1 MKHITADQILKQTEN
16 LALLDNQKEYR
27 KQLAAFIRMHTM
39 RVRRL
44 SEGAAPA
51 ALPTVSMFVVASTGS
66 GKTYVT
72 SRIAEAAGV
81 NIITIDCSSLS
92 REGWRGV
99 SLAKSLHKAF
109 LQTRSKDAFETSI
122 VFLDEFDKLR
132 LHFGEHDEGN
142 TQPNLLRLFDG
153 EVSGEVEH
161 GETFTANT
169 SRMSFVFCGAFSGL
183 EDIIKRRTEKPVT
196 IGFGGTVEKRSEDR
210 SILSKTTTE
219 DLVKYGIMRELVGRI
234 GQITHIP
241 KLSENDYRTLINGE
255 NGSIKERY
263 NNLFSDI
270 AVSVDISE
278 EACTYLAKEADTDD
292 LGARAIAPMVD
303 KHMMN
308 SVLDVESDTSITKVV
323 LKYSENKG
331 LHAMFEY
338 GERVRRWEV
347 QRSRKNVRKNEKHVE
362 IPDANISFI
371 LKKPDGVKETV
382 NLLLHVFDSLDRNGR
397 SLFQA
402 FLYCALTYLK
412 HYCNEEDQNIG
423 SLEKLV
429 VHVGNEDH
437 ETFDVLV
444 RDAINAS
451 ASKDTSSFSS
461 RTVTAK
467 GELEKS
473 YKKLRQVISHYPHT
487 RELRSNVKAVREE
500 WYRLLFG
507 YIS

>member
-1 MKHITADQILKQTEN
+1 MKHITADQILKQTDN

-72 SRIAEAAGV
+72 SRIAEAADV
-81 NIITIDCSSLS
+81 NVITIDCSSLS

-99 SLAKSLHKAF
+99 SLVKALHGAF
-109 LQTRSKDAFETSI
+109 LQVRDKERFETSV
-122 VFLDEFDKLR
+122 VFFDEFDKLR
-132 LHFGEHDEGN
+132 LCFNEHDGGN
-142 TQPNLLRLFDG
+142 PQPNLLRLFDG
-153 EVSGEVEH
+153 EVTGDIEH
-161 GETFTANT
+161 GEIFTANT

-183 EDIIKRRTEKPVT
+183 EDIIKQRTETPVT
-196 IGFGGTVEKRSEDR
+196 IGFGGTVEKQSNGWNV
-210 SILSKTTTE
+210 LSKATAE
-219 DLVKYGIMRELVGRI
+219 DLVKYGIAKELVGRI

-241 KLSENDYRTLINGE
+241 KLSENDYRILINGE
-255 NGSIKERY
+255 NGSVRERY
-263 NNLFSDI
+263 NNLFADI

-308 SVLDVESDTSITKVV
+308 SVLDVESDTNITKVV

-347 QRSRKNVRKNEKHVE
+347 QRSRKTVRKNEKHVE
-362 IPDANISFI
+362 IPDANISFL
-371 LKKPDGVKETV
+371 LKKPDGVKQTV
-382 NLLLHVFDSLDRNGR
+382 NLLLHVFDSMDCNGR

-429 VHVGNEDH
+429 VHIGNEDH

-444 RDAINAS
+444 KDAINVS
-451 ASKDTSSFSS
+451 ASKDTGSFASQA
-461 RTVTAK
+461 VTAK
-467 GELEKS
+467 VDLEKS

-487 RELRSNVKAVREE
+487 RELRSNVKAAREE
-500 WYRLLFG
+500 WYRLLLG